1 MADLLVRKGQIIVCG
16 HQEKGN
22 LFLAFHRSHIL
33 STSSIDRLPTSSILS
48 LIVLRC
54 DGRGKD
60 DVLFSAMPAL
70 RFPRCRRIPLWR
82 PDSIRADGYSR
93 IPRQQFA
100 GPPMGALVPLVGLP
114 ALVRGSEE
122 CADQ

>member
-48 LIVLRC
+48 LIALRC

-70 RFPRCRRIPLWR
+70 WFAGCRRVSLWR
-82 PDSIRADGYSR
+82 PDSISAGGNSR
-93 IPRQQFA
+93 MFRRQFTRPA
-100 GPPMGALVPLVGLP
+100 MGALVSSPGLS

-122 CADQ
+122 CADE